1 MRVAAFGPWAA
12 LAVLLVGLAAP
23 VEAQGRRTVLTI
35 AGLPLAVTSTSPND
49 FDAGS
54 VSIGSNTIS
63 VDLTTNSG
71 GGFSPRV
78 TTVNVRCA
86 VGCPVGVTNLQW
98 RRDDSGVWNTLTTTF
113 AFVESR
119 TATFGGLNDPW
130 SRSLFWRY
138 ELTWTGSPPAAVT
151 TFNLEFQLVVTAP

>member
-1 MRVAAFGPWAA
+1 MTIAARTWGAA
-12 LAVLLVGLAAP
+12 LVVLLIGLAAP

-35 AGLPLAVTSTSPND
+35 TGLPLAVASTSPND

-54 VSIGSNTIS
+54 VSIGSNGFS

-86 VGCPVGVTNLQW
+86 VGCPAGVTNLQW
-98 RRDDSGVWNTLTTTF
+98 RRNDLGTWNTLTTTF
-113 AFVESR
+113 ALVESR
-119 TATFGGLNDPW
+119 TAAFSGVNDPW
-130 SRSLFWRY
+130 SNSIFWRY
-138 ELTWTGSPPAAVT
+138 QLTWTGSPPAAIT